1 MSFRFMIDEV
11 FVLKNI
17 RKLLRFSTRSPF
29 FLVDFRF
36 SVRFFVC
43 KIMMEE
49 VQSVLT
55 NHLMNQITSTLWA
68 HTNNA

>member
-1 MSFRFMIDEV
+1 MIDEV
-11 FVLKNI
+11 FVLRNI
-17 RKLLRFSTRSPF
+17 RKLLRSSTRSPF
-29 FLVDFRF
+29 FLVNFRY

-55 NHLMNQITSTLWA
+55 NHPMNQITTTLWA